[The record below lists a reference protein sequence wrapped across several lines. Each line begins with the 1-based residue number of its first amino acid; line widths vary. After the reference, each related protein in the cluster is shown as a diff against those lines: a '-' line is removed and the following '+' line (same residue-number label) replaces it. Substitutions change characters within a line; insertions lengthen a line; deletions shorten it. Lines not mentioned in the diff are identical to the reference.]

1 MHLLPLLYWSLN
13 YLGKKGKPD
22 EPTEACCTLY
32 LLKVCF
38 YGTDIWKQYLCCA
51 LRFMNLGG
59 AFNQCYIWSLH
70 FISNPWPWCWEHRRF
85 VINAVTEE
93 FRMLAVLWPNIHVC
107 IPAFVCMF
115 VGRLSKTLYN
125 PVSPNKKKIT
135 RLNCF
140 HLQNKYL
147 FFCSVWHTEIT
158 LRGSVLQVILI
169 ILYYLIIIWFS
180 LW

>member
-1 MHLLPLLYWSLN
+1 MTLV
-13 YLGKKGKPD
+13 LGAQEVCYQCSNRGIQN
-22 EPTEACCTLY
+22 ACS
-32 LLKVCF
+32 
-38 YGTDIWKQYLCCA
+38 A
-51 LRFMNLGG
+51 LTN
-59 AFNQCYIWSLH
+59 
-70 FISNPWPWCWEHRRF
+70 
-85 VINAVTEE
+85 
-93 FRMLAVLWPNIHVC
+93 HVC

-140 HLQNKYL
+140 HLQNNHL

-169 ILYYLIIIWFS
+169 ILYYFIII
-180 LW
+180 